1 MGALFGVSI
10 FIGWFD
16 PTDSGIHKA
25 HNTAYSSLFFAIV
38 TVGFLVQN
46 WRPETKVSALYQTL
60 AGGIAT
66 LIAGLLA
73 VHVLAMAAG
82 IAIVV
87 AFFVL
92 LALHPYRPEVVR
104 RQREGLSVAL
114 LGLTAVGAVPLFW
127 FALTTAR
134 LQREGHPNDPHI
146 ELAHWVTMAAM
157 AIGIVLAGALA
168 AMKLRGWRITA
179 WSAGAA
185 IFLYGLG
192 SVIFPDLPGSE
203 GTGWGIVAI
212 LAGLVFVAVAEWE
225 RRRLPDRSPA

>member
-1 MGALFGVSI
+1 M
-10 FIGWFD
+10 GWFD
-16 PTDSGIHKA
+16 PTDGGIHKA
-25 HNTAYSSLFFAIV
+25 HNTAYSALFFAV
-38 TVGFLVQN
+38 ATVGFLVQN

-60 AGGIAT
+60 AAGIAT

-73 VHVLAMAAG
+73 VHLV
-82 IAIVV
+82 AIVAGVAIGV

-92 LALHPYRPEVVR
+92 LAFHPYRAEVLR

-114 LGLTAVGAVPLFW
+114 LALTAVGAVPLFW
-127 FALTTAR
+127 FALTTAQ

-168 AMKLRGWRITA
+168 ALKFRGWHITA

-192 SVIFPDLPGSE
+192 SVIFPDLPGSA

-212 LAGLVFVAVAEWE
+212 LAGVLFVAVAEWE
-225 RRRLPDRSPA
+225 RRRLPDRSRA